1 MFLFH
6 ILTNGIC
13 ARTQF
18 KLRSGH
24 KTCVVC
30 RSVHRTLEA
39 ETWDIDSRAR
49 IPRILKTQI
58 MGFNLLMKIGGQT
71 MELKMLDA
79 NDLGLVLITDI

>member
-49 IPRILKTQI
+49 IPRI

-71 MELKMLDA
+71 MELKILDA